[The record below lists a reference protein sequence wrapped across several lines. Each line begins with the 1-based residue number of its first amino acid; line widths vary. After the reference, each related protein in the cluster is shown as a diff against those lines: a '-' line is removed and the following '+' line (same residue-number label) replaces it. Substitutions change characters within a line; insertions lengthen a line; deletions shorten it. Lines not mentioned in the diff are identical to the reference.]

1 MSAYNQNIVSIL
13 RYHHITNEE
22 ILKISQESVNSR
34 IKLLCTEYGLRPL
47 PSVLDKLKK
56 ERHLQT
62 PQDIYHATASK
73 IERLLKSTCELFSQ
87 EGEDNFIKIWKNFK
101 IPKKW
106 SHLPNPI
113 SHSNSFMMS
122 DLLRL
127 AMIMPFLL
135 NQFLKESSLK
145 HNEAVA
151 IQQRIDASRINLVPK
166 SIISCW
172 VYVAKTMKAV
182 FNKEFTSD
190 NYKELQQCLEEEFSI
205 LPKV

>member
-1 MSAYNQNIVSIL
+1 MSIL
-13 RYHHITNEE
+13 RYHHITDEKF
-22 ILKISQESVNSR
+22 LKISQESVNSKR
-34 IKLLCTEYGLRPL
+34 VELCTEYGLRPL
-47 PSVLDKLKK
+47 PSILDKLKR
-56 ERHLQT
+56 ERHLQM
-62 PQDIYHATASK
+62 PQDIYHSTAGK
-73 IERLLKSTCELFSQ
+73 IGHLLKLTCELFSR
-87 EGEDNFIKIWKNFK
+87 EGEDDFIKIWKNFE

-113 SHSNSFMMS
+113 SHHKSFMMS

-145 HNEAVA
+145 HNEAVT
-151 IQQRIDASRINLVPK
+151 IQQRIDAARINLVPK
-166 SIISCW
+166 TIVSCW

-190 NYKELQQCLEEEFSI
+190 SYKELHKCLEEEFLI
-205 LPKV
+205 LPKVNYK

>member
-1 MSAYNQNIVSIL
+1 MSIL
-13 RYHHITNEE
+13 RYHHITDEKF
-22 ILKISQESVNSR
+22 LKISQESVNSKR
-34 IKLLCTEYGLRPL
+34 VELCTEYGLRPL
-47 PSVLDKLKK
+47 PSILDKLKR
-56 ERHLQT
+56 ERHLQM
-62 PQDIYHATASK
+62 PQDIYHSTAGK
-73 IERLLKSTCELFSQ
+73 IRRLLKLTCELFSR
-87 EGEDNFIKIWKNFK
+87 EGEDDFIKIWKNFE

-113 SHSNSFMMS
+113 SHHKSFMMS

-145 HNEAVA
+145 HNEAVT
-151 IQQRIDASRINLVPK
+151 IQQRIDAARINLVPK
-166 SIISCW
+166 TIVSCW

-190 NYKELQQCLEEEFSI
+190 SYKELHKCLEEEFLI
-205 LPKV
+205 LPKVNYK